1 MVTAECEIVINVA
14 ASVNFDDP
22 LLDAL
27 QINFFG
33 CLRMLELAKEW
44 VATHALLRDWSL
56 CGREGLGVFHPTNW
70 PECSP
75 HKRL

>member
-27 QINFFG
+27 QINYFG
-33 CLRMLELAKEW
+33 AQRMMNLAKECQNIQ
-44 VATHALLRDWSL
+44 AFTHVSTAYVNSNMPDKARVEEKVYDLP
-56 CGREGLGVFHPTNW
+56 GN
-70 PECSP
+70 
-75 HKRL
+75 